1 MAVDVDAGAR
11 RSWLSWIGLA
21 AVLLLALQAGRS
33 AFVEAL
39 GARKPQ
45 AAHTLWPSHPV
56 PLTTL
61 ALAEIGAAART
72 LKPPPASALAQM
84 REAGRV
90 DPLAVEPLLT
100 AAAER
105 LSRGDRARGETLLKA
120 ALHREPRSTA
130 AHFMLAD
137 LLIREG
143 RVGDALANVAV
154 LGRRLGGGRVDAFA
168 GTLAVYLR
176 DSGKVAEMRPVL
188 DSNPELKKAVMTALA
203 QDPAASP
210 SLRLLTRP
218 GDAGAPWFR
227 TAFERQLGAGDLAGA
242 RGLLS
247 AAKVGGGT
255 SLTSW
260 TDDKAGPLA
269 WRLPT
274 TPDGVAEA
282 APGGLL
288 RLVYYGRNDTA
299 LADHLLLL
307 PAGAYRFQAQ
317 YAGSPPAGS
326 FEWRVTCLQ
335 GNRAI
340 ATWPANSVSSAQLIR
355 VPADCPAQRLA
366 LWGRMGEFPRTVS
379 AELLRVG
386 LDPIQ
391 AGAAR

>member
-1 MAVDVDAGAR
+1 MAADVRGGAR

-39 GARKPQ
+39 GTQKPQ
-45 AAHTLWPSHPV
+45 AAHALWPSHPV

-61 ALAEIGAAART
+61 ALADIGAAARN
-72 LKPPPASALAQM
+72 LQQPSASALARM
-84 REAGRV
+84 REVGRV
-90 DPLAVEPLLT
+90 DPLSVEPLLT

-105 LSRGDRARGETLLKA
+105 LAGGDRARGEALLRA

-137 LLIREG
+137 LLVREE

-176 DSGKVAEMRPVL
+176 DSGKVAEVRPVL
-188 DSNPELKKAVMTALA
+188 DSNPELKAAVLASLA
-203 QDPAASP
+203 QDPAASL

-227 TAFERQLGAGDLAGA
+227 TAFERQLGAGDLAEA
-242 RGLLS
+242 RALLK
-247 AAKVGGGT
+247 AARVGGGT

-260 TDDKAGPLA
+260 TDDKAGPLS
-269 WRLPT
+269 WRLST

-282 APGGLL
+282 APGGSL
-288 RLVYYGRNDTA
+288 RLVHYGRNDAA

-307 PAGAYRFQAQ
+307 PAGAYRMQAQ
-317 YAGSPPAGS
+317 FAGAPPSGS

-335 GNRAI
+335 GGRAI
-340 ATWPANSVSSAQLIR
+340 ATLPAAAASSPQLIR
-355 VPADCPAQRLA
+355 VPADCPSQRLA

-379 AELLRVG
+379 TELQRVS
-386 LDPIQ
+386 LDPLQ
-391 AGAAR
+391 AGPSQ